1 MRLLRFGKLGLALAA
16 ACAASAPLQ
25 ADDFAVPPYEGAY
38 QPQGEDERGLWMMAD
53 EDERLLRDSRWVITD
68 EALNEYVRGVLC
80 RTIGE
85 DRCGSV
91 RLYILRVPYFNASMA
106 PNGTMRVYSGLLL
119 RVRNEAELASV
130 LGHEFAHFEL
140 RHTLWGFKRARTGSD
155 LVAWTTLLGA
165 MAASYGGATSSSG
178 ADIQTSVLG
187 TIYRYKRDHE
197 RAADLLGFGYL
208 ANAGYRASAAAD
220 VWRGVMNESDRS
232 AEIRGRRTN
241 RYDSVAFFASHPTDL
256 ERADT
261 LSYFANRVQGGEREG
276 SDAYR
281 EAMAPW
287 REEFLKDQLMLG
299 DFGASDF
306 LIERLAGEQWSPD
319 LLYARAELYRGRG
332 NPRDLVA
339 SADFYRDALKQDP
352 DLANAYRGLGLALLR
367 TGNRTAGSEAIKIY
381 LDRVP
386 NAEDAGMLRMMMEQ

>member
-1 MRLLRFGKLGLALAA
+1 MKLLTYGTLSLAVAGAFAA
-16 ACAASAPLQ
+16 AAPLQ
-25 ADDFAVPPYEGAY
+25 AEDFVVPPYEGAY

-53 EDERLLRDSRWVITD
+53 EDERLLRDSRLVITD
-68 EALNEYVRGVLC
+68 EALNDYVKGVLC
-80 RTIGE
+80 RTVGE

-119 RVRNEAELASV
+119 RARNEAELASV

-155 LVAWTTLLGA
+155 LIAWTTLLGA
-165 MAASYGGATSSSG
+165 MAARYGGTTTNSG

-208 ANAGYRASAAAD
+208 ANAKYRASAAAD

-232 AEIRGRRTN
+232 AEVRGRRTN

-261 LSYFANRVQGGEREG
+261 LSYLANRVQGGEREG
-276 SDAYR
+276 GEAFR
-281 EAMAPW
+281 EAMASW

-339 SADFYRDALKQDP
+339 SAGFYRDALEQDP
-352 DLANAYRGLGLALLR
+352 ELDNAYRGLGLALLR
-367 TGNRTAGSEAIKIY
+367 TGDRAAGSEALKTY

-386 NAEDAGMLRMMMEQ
+386 DAEDASMLRMMVEE

>member
-1 MRLLRFGKLGLALAA
+1 
-16 ACAASAPLQ
+16 
-25 ADDFAVPPYEGAY
+25 
-38 QPQGEDERGLWMMAD
+38 
-53 EDERLLRDSRWVITD
+53 
-68 EALNEYVRGVLC
+68 
-80 RTIGE
+80 
-85 DRCGSV
+85 
-91 RLYILRVPYFNASMA
+91 
-106 PNGTMRVYSGLLL
+106 
-119 RVRNEAELASV
+119 
-130 LGHEFAHFEL
+130 
-140 RHTLWGFKRARTGSD
+140 
-155 LVAWTTLLGA
+155 
-165 MAASYGGATSSSG
+165 
-178 ADIQTSVLG
+178 
-187 TIYRYKRDHE
+187 
-197 RAADLLGFGYL
+197 
-208 ANAGYRASAAAD
+208 
-220 VWRGVMNESDRS
+220 MNESDRS